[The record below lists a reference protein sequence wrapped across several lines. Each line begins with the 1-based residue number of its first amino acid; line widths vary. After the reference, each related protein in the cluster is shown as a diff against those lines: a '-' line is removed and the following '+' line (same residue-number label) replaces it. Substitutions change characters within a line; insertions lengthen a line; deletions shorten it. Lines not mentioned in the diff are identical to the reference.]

1 MQAIPAID
9 LKDGRTV
16 RLFKGRFDA
25 VSEYDFSPEDL
36 VRQYLDLGVEW
47 VHVVDLDGARSGSG
61 GNREVI
67 GRMAE
72 IAEGRIQVGGGIR
85 TRKDVDE
92 LVGLGAG
99 RVVVGSAAAENAKEV
114 LQWIDALGPE
124 KVVLAFD
131 VRINVVGLPIVLTR
145 GWTRGDGRAEYA
157 AVCGRRRAFP
167 RHSGPG
173 IRRSASPG
181 GPGGAARHGGDG
193 RDHRQGPAGRPHHP
207 R

>member
-145 GWTRGDGRAEYA
+145 GWTRRWKGRIRSCMRTPPSVSPPFGSRHPAEC
-157 AVCGRRRAFP
+157 VTWRTW
-167 RHSGPG
+167 
-173 IRRSASPG
+173 RSCE
-181 GPGGAARHGGDG
+181 ARG
-193 RDHRQGPAGRPHHP
+193 
-207 R
+207 